1 MKSILNSFILL
12 GALQGFIV
20 CALLRSSARRH
31 PDGAQSK
38 RLLAALIFFLAL
50 ACLNLYVYELPWLQD
65 TPIGNLLSAIIPLV
79 IVMPVGPLIY
89 FYIRSCLEPEFR
101 MSRKYRPHFYSVV
114 IDLFQHAAAVLFI
127 IGLVTGL
134 LVRGK
139 NYHFGDFI
147 DYYDQYA
154 DIPRWLSLVVYLWI
168 SARYLA
174 KVKVTAAAGGRQQSA
189 AGGQKQAATGA
200 PLTEALAWPRTML
213 RVLIAFSL
221 LWLVFLVPY
230 ELPRYS
236 DALIN
241 RFDWYPLYLPIVLLI
256 YWLGIKGYF
265 ISYRANPVPGAAPA
279 PGKIPGS
286 RPALP
291 PEVAGPVVLALKK
304 AMEEA
309 RLWLDPGLSLTL
321 LAQHCGIAPKTLSAV
336 LNQHLEKTFNEFVNE
351 YRIDAVKERLRQPES
366 RALTI
371 AGLAYECGFNSLP
384 TFQRAFKSITGLT
397 PKEYISKN
405 ALPLEKADKL

>member
-1 MKSILNSFILL
+1 MIAILKSLILL

-20 CALLRSSARRH
+20 CALLRFSARRH
-31 PDGAQSK
+31 PEGAQSK

-50 ACLNLYVYELPWLQD
+50 ACLNLYIYELPMMQD

-79 IVMPVGPLIY
+79 IIMPVGPLIY

-127 IGLVTGL
+127 IGLITGL
-134 LVRGK
+134 LLRGK

-174 KVKVTAAAGGRQQSA
+174 KARVT
-189 AGGQKQAATGA
+189 ATGA
-200 PLTEALAWPRTML
+200 LRTEALAWPRTVL

-221 LWLVFLVPY
+221 LWLVFLIPY

-265 ISYRANPVPGAAPA
+265 ISYRANPVPGTAPT
-279 PGKIPGS
+279 PGKAPGS

-291 PEVAGPVVLALKK
+291 PEIAGPVVLALKK

-351 YRIDAVKERLRQPES
+351 YRIDAVKERLRQPQS
-366 RALTI
+366 RELTI

-397 PKEYISKN
+397 PKEWMLKN
-405 ALPLEKADKL
+405 AQPLIKSRFD